1 MKPHSFFLFF
11 CGKLPC
17 IRAIM
22 LPGPW
27 RRLFRWICRHFL
39 GIPQQKQQQQKRTQE
54 TRAGWRGQVRLI
66 GDALAVTE
74 RKILVRCGAGQV
86 RPRTNC
92 DSCSFCYYLDM
103 DLAQFEG
110 LVSNLMS
117 GDNSIRQTSEVF
129 YQQILQQEP
138 DKIVVLLLQLG
149 RASARHEVSF
159 AILFSS
165 RVDRP

>member
-1 MKPHSFFLFF
+1 
-11 CGKLPC
+11 
-17 IRAIM
+17 
-22 LPGPW
+22 
-27 RRLFRWICRHFL
+27 
-39 GIPQQKQQQQKRTQE
+39 
-54 TRAGWRGQVRLI
+54 
-66 GDALAVTE
+66 
-74 RKILVRCGAGQV
+74 
-86 RPRTNC
+86 
-92 DSCSFCYYLDM
+92 M